1 MTSALEMTKMVD
13 CCATC
18 AFHEC
23 QKGYL
28 YPHRCKK
35 HKGERFSE
43 AEWRRIVYSLYKCGE
58 FKSIDA
64 VSDVADRE
72 REHERCH

>member
-43 AEWRRIVYSLYKCGE
+43 VEWNRIVYSLYKCDEFRGIYGE
-58 FKSIDA
+58 N
-64 VSDVADRE
+64 ADGQTDKT
-72 REHERCH
+72 